1 MCLDLDPDDTTYA
14 EGELPLETVD
24 LSSKRPSQDESKKQQ
39 PILEF
44 KSDPAA
50 PDGNSVGPEGAAPS
64 GDLTRLQGTEL
75 RTRRTQSASGR
86 ATNIKEWSV
95 HQIKITKQMVQE
107 RFGSGVRTVDTELEK
122 RIESLKDTQ
131 KKYAQLIALGHQ
143 FQNTFTSVVETQ
155 KSMAEHFAFM
165 SVRAPELTTQFH
177 YNAETQKVISRNG
190 ETLLSAI
197 KHFSSNLQTVSSKTM
212 EDTLQT
218 VKMYETAR
226 LSYDAYRTECD
237 NLRKQA
243 ATSQKAAN
251 NLVTV
256 SAEFEKHKAK
266 FEQLRRDVDIKL
278 KLLDENKV
286 WQCTLLV
293 ILH

>member
-1 MCLDLDPDDTTYA
+1 M
-14 EGELPLETVD
+14 
-24 LSSKRPSQDESKKQQ
+24 
-39 PILEF
+39 
-44 KSDPAA
+44 
-50 PDGNSVGPEGAAPS
+50 
-64 GDLTRLQGTEL
+64 
-75 RTRRTQSASGR
+75 
-86 ATNIKEWSV
+86 
-95 HQIKITKQMVQE
+95 HQLKITKQMVQE
-107 RFGSGVRTVDTELEK
+107 RFGTGIRTVDTDLEK

-131 KKYAQLIALGHQ
+131 RKYSQLMILAHQ
-143 FQNTFTSVVETQ
+143 FHSNFLAMVETQ

-190 ETLLSAI
+190 DTLLAAI
-197 KHFSSNLQTVSSKTM
+197 KHFSNNLQTVSSKTM
-212 EDTLQT
+212 DDTLQT
-218 VKMYETAR
+218 VKMYESAR

-243 ATSQKAAN
+243 ATSQKASN
-251 NLVTV
+251 NLVTI

-286 WQCTLLV
+286 RGNKFKSMWSQSCPPPPNAS
-293 ILH
+293 